1 MRQKY
6 KRVAVE
12 IIATTKCQKTP
23 IVITEDELLCVAKK
37 HGITLEYRSGL
48 IRHLNMCGI
57 IIATPKEKE
66 AYSGNFDTKEIKAFL
81 EELSIRLTACG
92 LSDRSVST
100 FVSLYRMELTLGLC
114 PEIKFENNTIPSE
127 NCFKTLSEA
136 QCILK
141 RFSAK
146 RNLENI
152 PPLEIHAYLKQP
164 YEKVERTKSA
174 IQIHTGWTAQ
184 ELDEL
189 FSAPEWLL
197 IDEASVHQFFAWLK
211 DNYTDKL
218 PAKIYKKAAL
228 IGIEETQRR
237 IHEITDLLGPDKCYE
252 LIQLEANRYGWLF
265 YGYKTDPVDCV
276 KFLLEE
282 KGFSAEKVLEILNN
296 EPDLFYHYNKSNFR
310 KHYGQEAFNRMINK
324 YM

>member
-37 HGITLEYRSGL
+37 HGITSEYRSGL

-57 IIATPKEKE
+57 IVATPEEKQ
-66 AYSGNFDTKEIKAFL
+66 AYSGNFDTKETKAFL
-81 EELSIRLTACG
+81 EELSIKLAACG

-136 QCILK
+136 QRILSSK
-141 RFSAK
+141 G
-146 RNLENI
+146 NLENI
-152 PPLEIHAYLKQP
+152 PPLEIHAYLKRP

-189 FSAPEWLL
+189 FSTPEWLL
-197 IDEASVHQFFAWLK
+197 IDDASVHQFFAWLK

-228 IGIEETQRR
+228 IGLEETQRR
-237 IHEITDLLGPDKCYE
+237 IHAITDLLGPDKCYE

-276 KFLLEE
+276 KFLMGE
-282 KGFSAEKVLEILNN
+282 KNLSAEKVIEILNI
-296 EPDLFYHYNKSNFR
+296 EQDLFYHYNNFR
-310 KHYGQEAFNRMINK
+310 KHRDLDTLNRLMNK
-324 YM
+324 YI